1 MTLPIYA
8 LTLAIFAQ
16 GCSEFMFAGLITE
29 VGDDFGVSL
38 AAAGTLTSAFAVG
51 IIVGA
56 PLMALIGGRWP
67 RRRALVLFLS
77 VFIAAH
83 IVGATAASF
92 PLLLIVRVV
101 SAVANAGFLAVA
113 LTTAMSIAG
122 PRAKGRTT
130 ALLLSGIT
138 IACVAGVPGGA
149 ALGYFWGWRAAL
161 WAVVLVSVPAL
172 AAIMYALPAGRPVT
186 GLPSAIGELRTLRN
200 RRLQTTL
207 AAGVL
212 CNAATFC
219 AFTYLAPVSVQVTSL
234 SPAWTPALLALFGC
248 GSFVGV
254 HATGRLADSHANLVA
269 GGGGVLLLAG
279 WIAFAGTAAHDW
291 LFVTLVFALGALSF
305 GVGSTLF
312 SQGLYAASDAP
323 MLGSSLTTAA
333 FNVGTVIGPSLG
345 GASIHTPLGY
355 RGPLWVSVMLAAL
368 ALVVTLCGLQ
378 ARRRTRRAVTSA
390 RSS

>member
-1 MTLPIYA
+1 
-8 LTLAIFAQ
+8 
-16 GCSEFMFAGLITE
+16 
-29 VGDDFGVSL
+29 
-38 AAAGTLTSAFAVG
+38 
-51 IIVGA
+51 
-56 PLMALIGGRWP
+56 MALISGRWP

-83 IVGATAASF
+83 IVGAMAASF

-113 LTTAMSIAG
+113 LTTAMSIAD

-207 AAGVL
+207 AAE
-212 CNAATFC
+212 FC
-219 AFTYLAPVSVQVTSL
+219 ATQQPLCLYLSGSRLGAGHLVESGVDSGAPGTL
-234 SPAWTPALLALFGC
+234 GC

-254 HATGRLADSHANLVA
+254 HATGRLADSHANLVT

-291 LFVTLVFALGALSF
+291 LFVTLVFALGTLSF

-312 SQGLYAASDAP
+312 SQGLYAASDVP
-323 MLGSSLTTAA
+323 MLGSSLTTAT

-345 GASIHTPLGY
+345 GASIHTALGY

-378 ARRRTRRAVTSA
+378 ARRRTRTAATSA
-390 RSS
+390 RSR